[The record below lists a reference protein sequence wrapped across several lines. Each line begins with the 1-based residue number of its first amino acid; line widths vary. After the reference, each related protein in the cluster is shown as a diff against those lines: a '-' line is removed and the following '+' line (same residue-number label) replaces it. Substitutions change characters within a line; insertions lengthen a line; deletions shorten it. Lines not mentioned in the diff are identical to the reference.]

1 MNVVVDGLKLL
12 EGERKTTFDQLTAQ
26 VVRVEIMT
34 KQRWEEERRRSEEK
48 ERVMTNRCL
57 NLEKE
62 MERMKDEME
71 RMKMK
76 MEKIR
81 VTGSGGEM
89 SVRSLSFFILS
100 SFPSFLFH
108 LFLLLTFFSFPFLSF
123 PFLFYLFFSFPD

>member
-89 SVRSLSFFILS
+89 TVRSLSFFILS
-100 SFPSFLFH
+100 FLSFSSFPPPYLLFFSFL
-108 LFLLLTFFSFPFLSF
+108 SFPFLSF
-123 PFLFYLFFSFPD
+123 LFFSRLSV